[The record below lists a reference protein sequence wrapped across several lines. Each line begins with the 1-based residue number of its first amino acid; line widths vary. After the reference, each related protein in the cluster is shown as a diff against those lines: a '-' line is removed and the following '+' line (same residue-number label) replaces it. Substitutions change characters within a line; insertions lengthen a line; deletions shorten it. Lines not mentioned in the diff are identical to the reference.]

1 MDKKKEAIRRVA
13 QMEDIFDK
21 ATQKMDD
28 LERLIEEFEE
38 YQSEI
43 KILEEYLA
51 SQDWKDDF
59 ESDEKGEFPADLK
72 RGVLSEDGIYNLLER
87 NKELME
93 VIFQYKCEGMK
104 KR

>member
-1 MDKKKEAIRRVA
+1 MRRKKKTNIRVDRMEA
-13 QMEDIFDK
+13 IFDK

-93 VIFQYKCEGMK
+93 KIGK
-104 KR
+104 KNI